1 MSAAVGVMAPRRGR
15 PRAEVWSRIAQ
26 LVEQRPAVALRDI
39 CTTLQCSL
47 NVADT
52 TVRRMRAAGEL
63 DVVGTAPGAK
73 RAVALYGKPLH
84 ASTDYTNILH
94 AWAARA

>member
-1 MSAAVGVMAPRRGR
+1 MSAAVGVMPPRRGR
-15 PRAEVWSRIAQ
+15 PRAEVWRGIAH
-26 LVEQRPAVALRDI
+26 LVESEPAVALRDI
-39 CTTLQCSL
+39 CTRLQCSMP
-47 NVADT
+47 VANQ